1 MTPEQMEAAKRAL
14 ADQNS
19 QEIRKRILLK
29 QYRADQERAQRWRLP
44 FRMIRRREFI
54 RGEVP
59 PNDFYPH
66 VSNVGRDGAGNPY
79 TIEDAE
85 RIDHD
90 AAIFYFTRILAANES
105 NLLEYTAGD
114 WTGETVT
121 PDQAEWYR
129 QTYLDRIQDYLAHP
143 KQYDTKPH
151 PMPEHPEKIYF
162 MLEGMADADS

>member
-59 PNDFYPH
+59 PNDFFPH
-66 VSNVGRDGAGNPY
+66 LSRIGKDPAGLPY
-79 TIEDAE
+79 TLPDAQE
-85 RIDHD
+85 ITPET
-90 AAIFYFTRILAANES
+90 ALYFFTRHLAANMD
-105 NLLEYTAGD
+105 NLTQYVPTD
-114 WTGETVT
+114 WTGEAITA
-121 PDQAEWYR
+121 DQAEWYL
-129 QTYLDRIQDYLAHP
+129 QEYLARVADYLEHP
-143 KQYDTKPH
+143 ERYDTEQH
-151 PMPEHPEKIYF
+151 PLPEHPEQIYF
-162 MLEGMADADS
+162 LLGDNDDV